1 MILCVAICVYEIYII
16 HVFTVVKLVCFFCL
30 SVSVMLF
37 GFSRDLTAGQHIVSM
52 SPRFFIHHDAY
63 FNLFVSP

>member
-1 MILCVAICVYEIYII
+1 MKYIYMY
-16 HVFTVVKLVCFFCL
+16 LLWL
-30 SVSVMLF
+30 SVCVSFASVFSVMLF

-52 SPRFFIHHDAY
+52 SLRFFIHHDAY